1 MADIQQALNLQAQ
14 GKLDEAQ
21 KIYLD
26 FLKENPKQPDV
37 SNLLGLIYLHKQEYK
52 EAQKYFEYAIDGF
65 PCDEYNQNFGLAF
78 YKQKIFEQAMSCF
91 DKAV

>member
-52 EAQKYFEYAIDGF
+52 EAQKYL
-65 PCDEYNQNFGLAF
+65 NMQ
-78 YKQKIFEQAMSCF
+78 
-91 DKAV
+91 